1 VLNPSAQP
9 RGGGGVASPDA
20 ARYDEL
26 PDGVVVADAAG
37 CVIVVN
43 DRAERLLGR
52 PAAAL
57 VGLDLADAL
66 PLRDPADRDWWDWV
80 RPYRGLRTRTRLP
93 ERSLTLACGPYS
105 GRQLLV
111 TTRIVR
117 GADRL
122 VERLVVSL
130 RDGAARERQDRER
143 ADLVSTTAHELR
155 SPLTTIKGFTAT
167 LLTKWDRFTDEQ
179 KRLMLETINADADRV
194 TRLITELLDVSRIEA
209 GRLELRRLP
218 VDLPS
223 LVEQVFAGMVAA
235 GEPAERFTLD
245 QARGLPEIW
254 ADPDK
259 LLQVLGNLVENAV
272 RHGEG
277 RVTVSIGLDGPAG
290 APAGAEIAVSDE
302 GLGIPEDIRGRVF
315 GKFARGPMRGSTG
328 LGLFIVRG
336 IVQAHGGEISA
347 SRALDGGAVFRFT
360 VPAGTPSFL

>member
-1 VLNPSAQP
+1 MPSEKGLP
-9 RGGGGVASPDA
+9 TDA
-20 ARYDEL
+20 LAAYAEL

-37 CVIVVN
+37 GVIAVN
-43 DRAERLLGR
+43 PIAGCLLGQ
-52 PAAAL
+52 PADAL
-57 VGLDLADAL
+57 VGRELTAVL
-66 PLRDPADRDWWDWV
+66 PLVDDAERDWWATLD
-80 RPYRGLRTRTRLP
+80 PYRGLRSRTRMP
-93 ERSLTLACGPYS
+93 ERSLTLAAGPNG

-111 TTRIVR
+111 AARMVR
-117 GADRL
+117 GADRN
-122 VERLVVSL
+122 VERLVVTL
-130 RDGAARERQDRER
+130 RDGASRDRQDRER

-167 LLTKWDRFTDEQ
+167 LLTKWSRFTDEQ

-209 GRLELRRLP
+209 GRLELHRRP

-223 LVEQVFAGMVAA
+223 LVEQVFAGLVAT
-235 GEPAERFTLD
+235 GEEAWRFTLD
-245 QARGLPEIW
+245 KSGGLPEIW

-277 RVTVSIGLDGPAG
+277 HVTVSVQADGPSED
-290 APAGAEIAVSDE
+290 PIGAEITVSDQ
-302 GLGIPEDIRGRVF
+302 GTGIPEDIRGRVF
-315 GKFARGPMRGSTG
+315 GKFARGPLRGSTG

-336 IVQAHGGEISA
+336 IVRAHGGEISV
-347 SRALDGGAVFRFT
+347 SRGPDGGAVFRFT